1 MDQKK
6 GKLQLINKGSN
17 SEIYLYGSNGNSVV
31 LKVVSSSCSKEVKH
45 LANESKILKLLEH
58 KNIIKM
64 LKYQEKISLQGSG

>member
-17 SEIYLYGSNGNSVV
+17 SEIYLYGSSTNSVI
-31 LKVVSSSCSKEVKH
+31 LKVVSSSCSKEAKH
-45 LANESKILKLLEH
+45 LANESNILKLLEH

-64 LKYQEKISLQGSG
+64 LKYQ